1 MIYDFL
7 SQVLSLIPAE
17 TISGLEDA
25 INTSINKNAID
36 PGIEDSE
43 KISSVGKEFRKTLTF
58 LGHMSHSGDLLQ
70 WLCVRRRPSCVNLF
84 CSRTMYRA
92 NLNQIWCIKFVG

>member
-7 SQVLSLIPAE
+7 SHVLSLIPAE

-25 INTSINKNAID
+25 IDTSINKNAID
-36 PGIEDSE
+36 AGIEDSE
-43 KISSVGKEFRKTLTF
+43 MISSVGKEFRKTLTF

-70 WLCVRRRPSCVNLF
+70 WICVRHRTSCVNLF
-84 CSRTMYRA
+84 CSRTTGH
-92 NLNQIWCIKFVG
+92 I